1 MRNMRRI
8 LQILVFS
15 TLLFN
20 VYLADAQVDRKEVR
34 KGNKHFSK
42 ENYQEAE
49 IDYKKALVKD
59 STSLAAQFNLANT
72 YYKLENFPQAQEAIT
87 AIGDTIANAKNSS
100 DIYHN
105 LGNVYLKQ
113 KQYQQAIEEY
123 KNSLRRNPDD
133 METKSNLSY
142 AQKMLKNQ
150 QNQQNND
157 QNDDQNN
164 DQNNEQNQ
172 DNQNQDNNENQ
183 DDQKDQ
189 NDNQNNDDQDKNDQQ
204 NNDQNNDQNKDQ
216 NNDQNNNNPPKS
228 DQQQNQGQQ
237 PKITPQAAQ
246 QMLQAIEDKER
257 DTQEKV
263 KKEKALMMKSK
274 QKEKNW

>member
-133 METKSNLSY
+133 METKSNLAY
-142 AQKMLKNQ
+142 AQKMLQNQ

-164 DQNNEQNQ
+164 DQNNDQNQ

-189 NDNQNNDDQDKNDQQ
+189 NDNQNNDDQDKNDQ
-204 NNDQNNDQNKDQ
+204 QNNDQNKDQ

>member
-20 VYLADAQVDRKEVR
+20 VYLADAQVDRREVR

-72 YYKLENFPQAQEAIT
+72 YYKLENFPQAQEVIT

-133 METKSNLSY
+133 METKSNLAY
-142 AQKMLKNQ
+142 AQKMLQNQ

-164 DQNNEQNQ
+164 DQNNDQNQ
-172 DNQNQDNNENQ
+172 NNQNQDNNENQ

>member
-1 MRNMRRI
+1 MRRI

-20 VYLADAQVDRKEVR
+20 VYLADAQVDRREVR

-113 KQYQQAIEEY
+113 KQYQQAIEE
-123 KNSLRRNPDD
+123 
-133 METKSNLSY
+133 
-142 AQKMLKNQ
+142 
-150 QNQQNND
+150 
-157 QNDDQNN
+157 
-164 DQNNEQNQ
+164 
-172 DNQNQDNNENQ
+172 
-183 DDQKDQ
+183 
-189 NDNQNNDDQDKNDQQ
+189 
-204 NNDQNNDQNKDQ
+204 
-216 NNDQNNNNPPKS
+216 
-228 DQQQNQGQQ
+228 
-237 PKITPQAAQ
+237 
-246 QMLQAIEDKER
+246 
-257 DTQEKV
+257 
-263 KKEKALMMKSK
+263 
-274 QKEKNW
+274 

>member
-1 MRNMRRI
+1 MRRF

-20 VYLADAQVDRKEVR
+20 VYLADAQVDRREVC

-133 METKSNLSY
+133 METKSNLAY
-142 AQKMLKNQ
+142 AQKMLQNQ

-164 DQNNEQNQ
+164 DQNNDQNQ

-204 NNDQNNDQNKDQ
+204 NNDQNKDQNKDQ

>member
-1 MRNMRRI
+1 MRRI

>member
-72 YYKLENFPQAQEAIT
+72 YYKLENFPQAQEAII

-133 METKSNLSY
+133 METKSNLAY
-142 AQKMLKNQ
+142 AQKMLQNQ

-164 DQNNEQNQ
+164 DQNNDQNQ

-204 NNDQNNDQNKDQ
+204 NNDKNNDQNKDQ

>member
-20 VYLADAQVDRKEVR
+20 VYLVDAQVDRKEVR

-133 METKSNLSY
+133 METKSNLAY
-142 AQKMLKNQ
+142 AQKMLQNQ

-164 DQNNEQNQ
+164 DQNNDQNQ

-204 NNDQNNDQNKDQ
+204 NNDQNNDQNK
-216 NNDQNNNNPPKS
+216 DQNNNNPPKS

>member
-1 MRNMRRI
+1 MRRI

-133 METKSNLSY
+133 METKSNLAY
-142 AQKMLKNQ
+142 AQKMLQNQ
-150 QNQQNND
+150 QNQQNNN

-164 DQNNEQNQ
+164 DQNNDQNQ

-189 NDNQNNDDQDKNDQQ
+189 NDQNDNQNNDDQDKNDQQ
-204 NNDQNNDQNKDQ
+204 DNDHNNDQNKDQ

>member
-20 VYLADAQVDRKEVR
+20 VYLADAQVDRREVR

-105 LGNVYLKQ
+105 LGNIYLKQ

-133 METKSNLSY
+133 METKSNLAY
-142 AQKMLKNQ
+142 AQKMLQNQ

-164 DQNNEQNQ
+164 DQNNDQNQ

-189 NDNQNNDDQDKNDQQ
+189 NDNQNNDDQDKNDQ
-204 NNDQNNDQNKDQ
+204 QNNDQNKDQ

>member
-1 MRNMRRI
+1 MRRI

-20 VYLADAQVDRKEVR
+20 VYLADAQIDRREVR

-133 METKSNLSY
+133 METKSNLAY
-142 AQKMLKNQ
+142 AQKMLQNQ

-157 QNDDQNN
+157 QNEDQNN
-164 DQNNEQNQ
+164 DQNNDQNQ
-172 DNQNQDNNENQ
+172 DKQNQDNNENQ